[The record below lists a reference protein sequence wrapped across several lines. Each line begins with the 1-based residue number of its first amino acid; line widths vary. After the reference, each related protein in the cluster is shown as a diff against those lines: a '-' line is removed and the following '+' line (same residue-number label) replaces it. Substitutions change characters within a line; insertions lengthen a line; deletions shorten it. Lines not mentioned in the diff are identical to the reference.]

1 MSEQGNKGGIACLL
15 KFHILWQA
23 QTDEGKIKG
32 AGGHLRALIP
42 PIQLKPLHIWA
53 YIVLNLDYKLDYTS
67 DYEHTGKGNLW

>member
-42 PIQLKPLHIWA
+42 PILYKKEESLVRIFKKLH
-53 YIVLNLDYKLDYTS
+53 TF
-67 DYEHTGKGNLW
+67 